1 MVLEISKTKDKLEY
15 SKSEA
20 SESDVVKMMHVYDI
34 KPRMKY
40 APQVEVEA
48 VSISN
53 A

>member
-1 MVLEISKTKDKLEY
+1 MVLEISKTQKTNLNTR
-15 SKSEA
+15 SQA

-48 VSISN
+48 VSVSN